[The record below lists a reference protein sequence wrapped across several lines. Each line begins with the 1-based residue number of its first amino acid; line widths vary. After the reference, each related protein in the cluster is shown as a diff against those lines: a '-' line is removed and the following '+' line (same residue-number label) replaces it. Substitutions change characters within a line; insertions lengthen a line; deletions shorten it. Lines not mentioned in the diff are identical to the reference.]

1 MQRLAG
7 GPIVL
12 LALCL
17 AAPETTSA
25 GIVTPAGSAGRE
37 AAPARTELIS
47 VALPGKTPNGRST
60 GPDLSFD
67 GRYVAFVSWA
77 TNLVQGD
84 TNRFADIFVRDRR
97 RGMTERVSVAGDGA
111 QANGGS
117 DRPRVSADGRF
128 VAFRSHASNLVPGDT
143 NRLSDVFVRDVV
155 LGETYRVSVATS
167 GRQGNAP
174 ITSVAISGNG
184 RFVAFSSRA
193 STLDRSDQ
201 SRLMKIFVHDRTR
214 GTTRVLRLVRG
225 GANGDSH
232 ASSIS
237 WDGRVVAFR
246 SYASNLVRD
255 DTNAVSD
262 AFLVDRRIG
271 RTVRLSVSS
280 FGVQADLHSFRP
292 MISSTGRVAV
302 FRSFAS
308 NLVPG
313 DTNGQIDV
321 FVRDLRRGVTSRVS
335 TGQNGEEANDRP
347 LIAPSISGNGRLI
360 VFGSLASN
368 LVAGDTNGA
377 ADIFL
382 HDMRLH
388 TTRRV
393 SLALAD
399 RQANGASHHAR
410 ISSNGRAVA
419 FSSDATNLASGD
431 HNRLSDIYVRRL
443 RA

>member
-1 MQRLAG
+1 MVVTRRRVV

-12 LALCL
+12 LAVCW
-17 AAPETTSA
+17 AAPETT
-25 GIVTPAGSAGRE
+25 
-37 AAPARTELIS
+37 PARIEAPRVAALGNPELIS

-60 GPDLSFD
+60 APDLSSD
-67 GRYVAFVSWA
+67 GRYVTFVSWA
-77 TNLVQGD
+77 TNLVPHD
-84 TNRFADIFVRDRR
+84 TNRRADIFVRDRR
-97 RGMTERVSVAGDGA
+97 RGTTERVSVSGDEA
-111 QANGGS
+111 QAEGGS

-128 VAFRSHASNLVPGDT
+128 VAFRSRAGNLVPEDT
-143 NRLSDVFVRDVV
+143 NGQSDVFVRDLV
-155 LGETYRVSVATS
+155 LGETYRVSVATN

-184 RFVAFSSRA
+184 RFVVFSSRA
-193 STLDRSDQ
+193 TTLDPSAP
-201 SRLMKIFVHDRTR
+201 SRLMKIFVHDRVR
-214 GTTRVLRLVRG
+214 GTTRALRLVRG

-232 ASSIS
+232 ASSVS
-237 WDGRVVAFR
+237 WNGRMVAFR
-246 SYASNLVRD
+246 SHASNLVRG

-262 AFLVDRRIG
+262 AFLVDRSTG
-271 RTVRLSVSS
+271 RTVRLSVSTL
-280 FGVQADLHSFRP
+280 GVQADLHSFRP

-308 NLVPG
+308 NLVPD

-321 FVRDLRRGVTSRVS
+321 FARDLRRGLTTRVS
-335 TGQNGEEANDRP
+335 TGQDGEEANNRP
-347 LIAPSISGNGRLI
+347 LIAPSISGSGRLI

-368 LVAGDTNGA
+368 LVDGDTNGV
-377 ADIFL
+377 ADVFL
-382 HDMRLH
+382 HDMRLG

-393 SLALAD
+393 SLAFVD

-410 ISSNGRAVA
+410 ISSNGRVVA
-419 FSSDATNLASGD
+419 FSSEATNLARGD